1 MYQSSFMSQIVDL
14 IYGKVTI
21 FIFDFV
27 TVQTGS
33 NLSTSFLGGG
43 LARVGHGMG
52 AKWVTS
58 EKIRVTERGAR

>member
-33 NLSTSFLGGG
+33 NLSTSFFGGVWPGWDMGWAQSG
-43 LARVGHGMG
+43 LHQR
-52 AKWVTS
+52 K
-58 EKIRVTERGAR
+58 